1 VLSSPITGRTAS
13 PLLRR
18 ALSGGSDVLFTLQSR
33 AANSFSKR
41 EIVSLGSGE
50 GSMRMLFEKS
60 GQKVYNKGAKAR
72 RGRCIGQPKVDCYA
86 KGSTRGTPAGS
97 K

>member
-1 VLSSPITGRTAS
+1 VT
-13 PLLRR
+13 
-18 ALSGGSDVLFTLQSR
+18 R

-50 GSMRMLFEKS
+50 GSMRMLFEKC
-60 GQKVYNKGAKAR
+60 GQKVYNKDAKAR
-72 RGRCIGQPKVDCYA
+72 RGRCIGQPKVNLYV
-86 KGSTRGTPAGS
+86 KGSTSSTPAGS